1 MLSKVDHKFKS
12 ICSQFLA
19 YYAKLQDISYLTTH
33 SWRAVLTTGSQLTKV
48 HYKRKKKVG
57 SSLSVLCRLPTLI
70 TTFQLKNEKVFL
82 SHSSI
87 FYLFIYF
94 LKAKEDLKQGTPQYH
109 V

>member
-1 MLSKVDHKFKS
+1 MLSKVDHKFNS

-70 TTFQLKNEKVFL
+70 TTFQLKNEKVF
-82 SHSSI
+82 
-87 FYLFIYF
+87 FEPFFNFLFIYLF